1 MKGHKRTFAVA
12 GLLHALIIF
21 PLIFFVSHEG
31 MLGKKMQTLSV
42 ALVPKTKIEEPKPKA
57 ESPKMEVPKTAV
69 PIELPKPV
77 AQSVAT
83 PPPSVA
89 STVAP
94 TAVDIPS
101 FAFNDGAK
109 DVISTSDPIE
119 LYKMYMQTYIK
130 SQWSTPEG
138 FDKVT
143 DVYISLDAEGNILS
157 TTFDQ
162 GNDKWDLSIA
172 SMFKRVKT
180 FPKAPPKN
188 FPLRFKI
195 RFDMTEQL

>member
-1 MKGHKRTFAVA
+1 MRRQN
-12 GLLHALIIF
+12 LIIAAVLHILIIV
-21 PLIFFVSHEG
+21 PLIFFASHEG

-42 ALVPKTKIEEPKPKA
+42 ALVPKTKIEEPKSKV

-77 AQSVAT
+77 VQSVAT
-83 PPPSVA
+83 PPPSIN

-94 TAVDIPS
+94 TAVDVPS

-119 LYKMYMQTYIK
+119 LYKMYMQSYIK

-143 DVYISLDAEGNILS
+143 DVYISIDAEGHILS
-157 TTFDQ
+157 TSFDQ
-162 GNDKWDLSIA
+162 GNDKWDLSIV
-172 SMFKRVKT
+172 SVFKRLKA